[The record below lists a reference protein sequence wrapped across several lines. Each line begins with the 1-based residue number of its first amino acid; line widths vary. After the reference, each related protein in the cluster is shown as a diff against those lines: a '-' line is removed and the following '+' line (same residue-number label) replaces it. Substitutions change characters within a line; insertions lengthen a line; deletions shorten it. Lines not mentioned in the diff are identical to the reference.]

1 MSDGLRL
8 AAALAALFCGAGCVR
23 LAFALSRVTRGR
35 RTVAGAAL
43 LVLSGSI
50 AGAALATAGAL
61 LLHAPLLIAIVLV
74 GAVSAGIAAAF
85 AVPVAGALERPAPR
99 GLAPGRSLD
108 RASRVAAAGATAAS
122 RDEVLS
128 LIVDEARAL
137 LSARAVLLLPI
148 EGGDRAGV
156 EAALAEHGA
165 EGVPAVVV
173 PFERDPGTSLA
184 AIGSEV
190 SNEEARELL
199 DGLAAVGRSALAG
212 VTARA
217 GAASAR
223 RLDAVVGGVARKL
236 AALHDSGAVAAALAA
251 ELRSRL
257 PIESVGVRL
266 GEEPERWYP
275 APAAP
280 EDDRPRAE
288 EVLVFD
294 GFALGTVA
302 YAPTRPLTLD
312 EELLADRVVDA
323 GALALGVAGLRSAG
337 RHLAAAQAAL
347 VRAAESLAAE
357 LQPDRVMQRLVE
369 VVPGALHAD
378 AAAIWLDEPEQ
389 ERLRVTHVHG
399 HAITL
404 LGATVS
410 SRIGA
415 AGATINGGR
424 PVVELHEA
432 DDPAV
437 HRALDAVRRELAV
450 PLRLGG
456 RVRGAL
462 VVSSY
467 VAHPGF
473 SAADVEL
480 GQALARLAS
489 LAVETA
495 QAYDERGAQARI
507 DRASSELTAELAM
520 ARNSDGLRESLAR
533 VARQTL
539 GADAARVRLASELE
553 DGLSSTG
560 AAPIGLEL
568 LALRERRVVA
578 SGGLG
583 SDSRVSAEERR
594 RVPGAALL
602 AVPIAHEGARTGAGV
617 VTLLWRRTREF
628 DDADV
633 ALAERLR
640 VAAAAAVERV
650 QLEEA
655 ERRASTT
662 ARELQRVGA
671 LLAADLDPR
680 AVLRQIVA
688 QAVSLLG
695 ADACALRLLE
705 EDELVLRAA
714 EGAPVES
721 LGGERLPVSDVLAAE
736 VLATSRPVALDDLAA
751 DGRLAPDDPVLVAGF
766 ASWAGAPIA
775 SADGGV
781 QGMLAIFGRHPR
793 RLRDDEVEAL
803 AAFANSASVALRNAL
818 LYEAVADEKDRV
830 AAILGRVADAIVA
843 TDSDGR
849 ILLWNAAAEQITQI
863 PERRAL
869 QRVLAELLSSE
880 LGDADGSANG
890 ILAQAG
896 AIATEVR
903 LARAGQELWL
913 SVTAADMSGSDG
925 RPGRV
930 LAMRDISEVR
940 ALEQLKSDFVATV
953 SHELRTPLTSIYG
966 FAETLLRQD
975 ASFGEED
982 RAEFIKYIASETERL
997 NRLVESLLSAA
1008 RLETGAVGL
1017 QLAPVDVAAVARD
1030 VASWAGVRS
1039 EQHKLALVLPPGGA
1053 LADADTDRVR
1063 QVLINLIDNAIKYSP
1078 DGGTVTVRV
1087 RKRRRVVE
1095 LRVSDEGIGIS
1106 ERDQRNLF
1114 QKFFRVDAAMSRG
1127 IRGIGLGLYL
1137 VRGFVT
1143 AMGGRIWVES
1153 EEGRGST
1160 FVVELP
1166 ASESQAA
1173 AAPRR
1178 EIA

>member
-1 MSDGLRL
+1 MRSRSAWPAC
-8 AAALAALFCGAGCVR
+8 AAR
-23 LAFALSRVTRGR
+23 
-35 RTVAGAAL
+35 
-43 LVLSGSI
+43 
-50 AGAALATAGAL
+50 
-61 LLHAPLLIAIVLV
+61 
-74 GAVSAGIAAAF
+74 
-85 AVPVAGALERPAPR
+85 
-99 GLAPGRSLD
+99 
-108 RASRVAAAGATAAS
+108 AAS
-122 RDEVLS
+122 SR
-128 LIVDEARAL
+128 R
-137 LSARAVLLLPI
+137 R
-148 EGGDRAGV
+148 R
-156 EAALAEHGA
+156 
-165 EGVPAVVV
+165 
-173 PFERDPGTSLA
+173 R
-184 AIGSEV
+184 
-190 SNEEARELL
+190 
-199 DGLAAVGRSALAG
+199 RSCAPPSRWPPSCSP
-212 VTARA
+212 TACC
-217 GAASAR
+217 S
-223 RLDAVVGGVARKL
+223 
-236 AALHDSGAVAAALAA
+236 DSS
-251 ELRSRL
+251 RSC
-257 PIESVGVRL
+257 
-266 GEEPERWYP
+266 
-275 APAAP
+275 
-280 EDDRPRAE
+280 
-288 EVLVFD
+288 
-294 GFALGTVA
+294 
-302 YAPTRPLTLD
+302 
-312 EELLADRVVDA
+312 
-323 GALALGVAGLRSAG
+323 
-337 RHLAAAQAAL
+337 
-347 VRAAESLAAE
+347 
-357 LQPDRVMQRLVE
+357 
-369 VVPGALHAD
+369 PGALHAD

-399 HAITL
+399 HPITL

-415 AGATINGGR
+415 AGAAITGGR

-539 GADAARVRLASELE
+539 GADAARVRLAAELE

-602 AVPIAHEGARTGAGV
+602 AVPIAHEGARTAAGV

-751 DGRLAPDDPVLVAGF
+751 DGRLAPDDPVLLAGF

-843 TDSDGR
+843 TDADGR
-849 ILLWNAAAEQITQI
+849 VVLWNAAAEQITQI

-869 QRVLAELLSSE
+869 NRVLAELLSSE
-880 LGDADGSANG
+880 LGDADGSAQRPARRRRRDRHRG
-890 ILAQAG
+890 AALARRAG
-896 AIATEVR
+896 AVAVGHRRGHERRRRPARPRARDARHLRGARTRAAQER
-903 LARAGQELWL
+903 LRGDRVARAAH
-913 SVTAADMSGSDG
+913 AADLDLRFRRDASARG
-925 RPGRV
+925 R
-930 LAMRDISEVR
+930 
-940 ALEQLKSDFVATV
+940 
-953 SHELRTPLTSIYG
+953 ELRRGGPRVVRPLHR
-966 FAETLLRQD
+966 ER
-975 ASFGEED
+975 D
-982 RAEFIKYIASETERL
+982 RAAQPAGRG
-997 NRLVESLLSAA
+997 LLSAA

-1017 QLAPVDVAAVARD
+1017 QLSPVDVAAVARD
-1030 VASWAGVRS
+1030 VASWAGARS

-1053 LADADTDRVR
+1053 LADADADRVR

-1153 EEGRGST
+1153 EQGKGST

-1166 ASESQAA
+1166 ASEAPAA
-1173 AAPRR
+1173 AAQRR
-1178 EIA
+1178 EVA

>member
-23 LAFALSRVTRGR
+23 LAVALARVTRGR
-35 RTVAGAAL
+35 RTAASAAL

-50 AGAALATAGAL
+50 AGAAFATAGAL
-61 LLHAPLLIAIVLV
+61 LLHAPVLMAVVLV

-85 AVPVAGALERPAPR
+85 AVPAAGALERPAQR
-99 GLAPGRSLD
+99 SLAPGRSLD
-108 RASRVAAAGATAAS
+108 RASRVAAAGATAAN
-122 RDEVLS
+122 RDEVLA

-148 EGGDRAGV
+148 EGGDRAGID
-156 EAALAEHGA
+156 AALAEHGA
-165 EGVPAVVV
+165 EGISAVVV
-173 PFERDPGTSLA
+173 PFERDAGTSLA
-184 AIGSEV
+184 AIGSDV
-190 SNEEARELL
+190 SNEDARELL

-312 EELLADRVVDA
+312 EELLADRVIDA

-337 RHLAAAQAAL
+337 RQLAAAQAAL

-357 LQPDRVMQRLVE
+357 LQPDRVLQRLVE

-399 HAITL
+399 HPITL

-415 AGATINGGR
+415 AGAAITGGR

-539 GADAARVRLASELE
+539 GADAARVRLAAELE
-553 DGLSSTG
+553 DGLASTG

-602 AVPIAHEGARTGAGV
+602 AVPIAHEGARAAAGV

-736 VLATSRPVALDDLAA
+736 VLATSRPVALVDLAA
-751 DGRLAPDDPVLVAGF
+751 DGRLSPDDPVLLAGF

-818 LYEAVADEKDRV
+818 LFEAVADEKDRV

-843 TDSDGR
+843 TDADGR
-849 ILLWNAAAEQITQI
+849 VVLWNAAAEQITQI

-869 QRVLAELLSSE
+869 NRVLAELLSSE
-880 LGDADGSANG
+880 LGDADGSAQRL
-890 ILAQAG
+890 LAGAG

-903 LARAGQELWL
+903 LSRAGQELWL
-913 SVTAADMSGSDG
+913 SVTAADMSGGDG

-966 FAETLLRQD
+966 FAETLLRED

-982 RAEFIKYIASETERL
+982 RASFVRYIASETERL

-1017 QLAPVDVAAVARD
+1017 QLSPVDVAAVARD
-1030 VASWAGVRS
+1030 VASWAGARS

-1053 LADADTDRVR
+1053 LADADADRVR

-1153 EEGRGST
+1153 EQGKGST

-1166 ASESQAA
+1166 ASE
-1173 AAPRR
+1173 APPATQRR
-1178 EIA
+1178 EVA